1 MNKYAAKTAANCRRL
16 SKGLRSSI
24 ILGSVLVP
32 AFLLVN
38 TSTVSAESLA
48 AALKSA
54 YMNHPGLRAER
65 ARQRG
70 TDENLPQVLSGWRPN
85 VTANADAGV
94 TWTDSKGFPAS
105 TNHPAGFSITLNQPI
120 FNGFKTV
127 EGTKQ
132 AKAIIKAGNQQ
143 LLSVE
148 QNVLLAAAT
157 AYMDVIRDR
166 TIVRLR
172 RKNVSVLG
180 SQLSA
185 SRARFSVGEITRT
198 DVAQSRARL
207 AAARA
212 DLAVAR
218 ANLASSTASYIR
230 VVGHKPGRLRYPGRS
245 RQVPKSLNYALAI
258 AAKTSPQI
266 LAAAFNRQAAEAA
279 IAINK
284 GDLLPTLSFRAQYS
298 LRQNPS
304 TLVKRS
310 GTGTVQG
317 VLSVPL
323 YQGGAVYSRIRQAKQ
338 VESQRRLQVI
348 DAQRQVRQSVVSTW
362 NSYLAAG
369 QTITS
374 INSQI
379 RASSL
384 ALSGIRQEAK
394 VGSRTTLD
402 ILDAERE
409 LVNAQVNRAQASR
422 NRIVAGYQLVSSIGR
437 MTARYLRLSVPV
449 YNAYENGAIV
459 RDKWFGTSIKKYK

>member
-1 MNKYAAKTAANCRRL
+1 MIKYAAKTAADRRRL
-16 SKGLRSSI
+16 SKGLTVKVL
-24 ILGSVLVP
+24 LGSVLLP
-32 AFLLVN
+32 AFLLAN
-38 TSTVSAESLA
+38 PSIASAESLA
-48 AALKSA
+48 TALKAA
-54 YMNHPGLRAER
+54 YQNHPGLRAER

-70 TDENLPQVLSGWRPN
+70 TDENLPQVLSGWRPT

-94 TWTDSKGFPAS
+94 TWTDSKKFAPT

-172 RKNVSVLG
+172 RKNVSVLA

-185 SRARFSVGEITRT
+185 SNARFSVGEITRT
-198 DVAQSRARL
+198 DVSQSRARL
-207 AAARA
+207 AAAKA
-212 DLAVAR
+212 DLAVSR
-218 ANLASSTASYIR
+218 ANLASSIASYIR
-230 VVGHKPGRLRYPGRS
+230 VMGHKPGRLRYPGRS
-245 RQVPKSLNYALAI
+245 RQTPKSLNYALAI

-279 IAINK
+279 IAVNK
-284 GDLLPTLSFRAQYS
+284 GDLLPTLSFSAQYS
-298 LRQNPS
+298 LRQNP
-304 TLVKRS
+304 TTIVKRS
-310 GTGTVQG
+310 GTGTIQG
-317 VLSVPL
+317 ILSVPL
-323 YQGGAVYSRIRQAKQ
+323 YQGGAVYSRIRQAKH
-338 VESQRRLQVI
+338 VESQRRLEVM
-348 DAQRQVRQSVVSTW
+348 DAKRQVRQSVVSTW

-374 INSQI
+374 INAQI

-409 LVNAQVNRAQASR
+409 LVNAQVNLAQASR
-422 NRIVAGYQLVSSIGR
+422 NKIVAGYQLVSSIGR
-437 MTARYLRLSVPV
+437 MTAYHLRLSVPV

-459 RDKWFGTSIKKYK
+459 RDKWFGASIK